1 MKVSPLKVSKPGHIV
16 CPACGSEEL
25 GPQGSHLTVCDS
37 CGLSTNG
44 AVLRTLEQIAAL
56 PEGLGHYAC
65 ECGHPEMRY
74 LPDGVFHCPAC
85 GLEVLPSEAALAIGK
100 GHLGPASA

>member
-1 MKVSPLKVSKPGHIV
+1 MKVSPLKASKPGHIV
-16 CPACGSEEL
+16 CPDCGSGEL
-25 GPQGSHLTVCDS
+25 VPQGSHLTVCDS

-56 PEGLGHYAC
+56 PESLGHHAC

-74 LPDGVFHCPAC
+74 LPDRVFHCPAC
-85 GLEVLPSEAALAIGK
+85 GLEVLPSEGSLAIGE
-100 GHLGPASA
+100 GNLGAPSA

>member
-16 CPACGSEEL
+16 CPACGSGEL
-25 GPQGSHLTVCDS
+25 GPQGSHLIVCNS

-44 AVLRTLEQIAAL
+44 TVLRTLEQIAAL
-56 PEGLGHYAC
+56 PEGLGHHAC

-85 GLEVLPSEAALAIGK
+85 SLEVLPSEASLAIGK